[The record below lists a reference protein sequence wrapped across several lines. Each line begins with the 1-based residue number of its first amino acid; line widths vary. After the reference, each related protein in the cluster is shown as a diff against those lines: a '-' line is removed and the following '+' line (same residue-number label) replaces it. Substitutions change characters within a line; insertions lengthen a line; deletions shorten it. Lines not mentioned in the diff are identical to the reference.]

1 MDYPK
6 SQAGV
11 ALLNGKFTDGNP
23 LLGIPASR
31 DPASW
36 ANQVTD
42 ELLNVIQAAGIEPSE
57 EQGNQVLLA
66 IQELISASA
75 LDTLNTARIHVE
87 SAETVNL
94 TTSAPNTR
102 HINIRG
108 TTSISAFNVAAGRCY
123 FVRFAGVLTLTRS
136 TAIVT
141 QTRSDIITAP
151 GDTCILR
158 AITDNTVEVLCYSSA
173 TGNVAMVAHF
183 AQITAPNGWLKAN
196 GAAVSRT
203 AYAALFAAIGTTFGE
218 GDGSTTFNL
227 PDLRGEFIRGLD
239 DGRGLDSD
247 RLLGS
252 SQLDALQTITGTV
265 GGFYTNS
272 ASASGAFTVASAS
285 GARSQ
290 GSEDSRRTIKF
301 DSSLVTR
308 GGSETRPRNIA
319 LLACIKY

>member
-42 ELLNVIQAAGIEPSE
+42 ELLAVIQAAGIEPSE
-57 EQGNQVLLA
+57 LQSNQVLLA
-66 IQELISASA
+66 IQALINASA
-75 LDTLNTARIHVE
+75 LDTLNTARINVAS
-87 SAETVNL
+87 SATINL

-102 HINIRG
+102 HINITG
-108 TTSISAFNVAAGRCY
+108 TTGISAFTVAAGRCY
-123 FVRFAGVLTLTRS
+123 FVRFAGALTLTS
-136 TAIVT
+136 SAAIVT
-141 QTRSDIITAP
+141 QTGADIITAP

-158 AITDNTVEVLCYSSA
+158 ATANNVVEVLCYASASSNVGMVGHFACSSA
-173 TGNVAMVAHF
+173 
-183 AQITAPNGWLKAN
+183 PSGWLKAN

-203 AYAALFAAIGTTFGE
+203 AYAALFAAIGTTFGV

-227 PDLRGEFIRGLD
+227 PDLRGEFLRGWD
-239 DGRGLDSD
+239 DGRGVDAGRAFGSQQSHLARTLNRINYGDQTGGSLNTDMTWSYANNTSNCWTGVPAGTD
-247 RLLGS
+247 RRYFTFYA
-252 SQLDALQTITGTV
+252 DA
-265 GGFYTNS
+265 
-272 ASASGAFTVASAS
+272 A
-285 GARSQ
+285 
-290 GSEDSRRTIKF
+290 E
-301 DSSLVTR
+301 TR
-308 GGSETRPRNIA
+308 GRNVA